1 MNSTRHSDMKS
12 LSTSNQ
18 DKMLR
23 AGISTCNQGF
33 HPTESGDR
41 KSVLQPIQINTHNAL
56 GYMSST
62 SGQNTPVS
70 HPGNSYQVLDKY
82 GVSPVTSAQRVG
94 VSTKSQPRPQ
104 VCGLCDIADQH
115 KFKIICIFIKF

>member
-1 MNSTRHSDMKS
+1 
-12 LSTSNQ
+12 
-18 DKMLR
+18 MLR

-56 GYMSST
+56 GYTSST

-70 HPGNSYQVLDKY
+70 HPGNSYQALDKY